1 MKASPINKARRL
13 LELGCAEA
21 EAQNHTRAAH
31 FYHRSALL
39 GNAEAQ
45 VNLANAYDA
54 GEGVPKDF
62 RSARHWYKLAIRK
75 RIPEAAFNL
84 AVAYRTA
91 GNIPLAEFW
100 FHRAKELGDLD
111 AAEAIDSMLNG
122 TAQAKLAN
130 SSIHNS
136 QDSAA

>member
-1 MKASPINKARRL
+1 MIIR
-13 LELGCAEA
+13 
-21 EAQNHTRAAH
+21 
-31 FYHRSALL
+31 
-39 GNAEAQ
+39 
-45 VNLANAYDA
+45 DA
-54 GEGVPKDF
+54 TPKDF

-100 FHRAKELGDLD
+100 FRRAKELGDLD

-130 SSIHNS
+130 SSIRNS
-136 QDSAA
+136 QESAA